1 MNNYNISNLLIKL
14 RTDYGFNIQQIAD
27 IIGVSKAAVSKW
39 ENGDDI
45 KTEHL
50 YDLAKLYNV
59 TLSEICSGKL
69 NNESSKDYLY
79 RNYDLSSFE
88 LNEDVINK
96 NVDKLKFLFNQCK
109 IVKNRFFELL
119 PKWSENN
126 LSKDELE
133 EFSIIEKYFKFDLDY
148 CVNKFNQIIIL
159 DLNKNVEKEL
169 VLRVINKISSFS
181 EDEYMWELTKLYDF
195 IYDYK
200 EEKILSSNNL
210 KALEYMLSFFTQI
223 EKDSTLC
230 ANLYTPDGII
240 SDYDIENI
248 SFFKIIINSGANVL
262 YSYKPL
268 QSFLDNELFDKIE
281 GKVVEINREIYSKYE
296 YAFYDHNGNKC
307 IPILKNW
314 KSFTYD
320 DYLEFVDTKS
330 TERLKDIVNLKNNN
344 PQKYYSNLIKRE
356 QL

>member
-14 RTDYGFNIQQIAD
+14 RTDYGFKIQQVAD

-59 TLSEICSGKL
+59 SLSEICSGKL

-88 LNEDVINK
+88 LNEDIINK
-96 NVDKLKFLFNQCK
+96 NVDKLKIFFNQCK

-119 PKWSENN
+119 PKWSENS
-126 LSKDELE
+126 LSIDESE
-133 EFSIIEKYFKFDLDY
+133 EFSILEKYFKFDLDY

-159 DLNKNVEKEL
+159 DSNKNVEKEL
-169 VLRVINKISSFS
+169 VLRVINQISNFS
-181 EDEYMWELTKLYDF
+181 EDEYMWELTKIYDF

-210 KALEYMLSFFTQI
+210 KAQEYMFSFFTQI
-223 EKDSTLC
+223 EKDLILYK
-230 ANLYTPDGII
+230 NLYTPDGII
-240 SDYDIENI
+240 SDYDIEKK
-248 SFFKIIINSGANVL
+248 SFFKVIINSGANVL

-268 QSFLDNELFDKIE
+268 QSFLDNGLFDKIE
-281 GKVVEINREIYSKYE
+281 GKIVEINREIYSKYI
-296 YAFYDHNGNKC
+296 FYGHNGNKC
-307 IPILKNW
+307 IPILENW
-314 KSFTYD
+314 KLFTYD
-320 DYLEFVDTKS
+320 DYLEFIDTKS
-330 TERLKDIVNLKNNN
+330 TERLKDIVNLKNSN

>member
-1 MNNYNISNLLIKL
+1 MNNYNIPNLLIKL
-14 RTDYGFNIQQIAD
+14 RTDYGFSIQKVAD
-27 IIGVSKAAVSKW
+27 ILGVSKAAVSKW
-39 ENGDDI
+39 ENGDYI

-69 NNESSKDYLY
+69 NSESNKDYLY

-88 LNEDVINK
+88 LNEDVTNK
-96 NVDKLKFLFNQCK
+96 NADKLKIFFNQCK

-159 DLNKNVEKEL
+159 DSNNNVEKEL
-169 VLRVINKISSFS
+169 VLRVINQISNFS
-181 EDEYMWELTKLYDF
+181 EDEYMWEITKLYDF

-210 KALEYMLSFFTQI
+210 KAQEYMLSFFSQI
-223 EKDSTLC
+223 EKDSILY
-230 ANLYTPDGII
+230 ANLYTPDGIII

-248 SFFKIIINSGANVL
+248 SFFKVIINSGANVL

-281 GKVVEINREIYSKYE
+281 GKVIEINREIYSKYN
-296 YAFYDHNGNKC
+296 FYDYYGDKY

-314 KSFTYD
+314 KLFTYD

-330 TERLKDIVNLKNNN
+330 TERLKDIVNLKNSN
-344 PQKYYSNLIKRE
+344 PQKYYYNLIKRD